1 MEHESDII
9 DPEILIDKNI
19 QLPHRVASQMEPP
32 NTKETSTTEKLFVQP
47 KFQLSIHNRR
57 QRTRDPPFFS

>member
-32 NTKETSTTEKLFVQP
+32 NSK
-47 KFQLSIHNRR
+47 
-57 QRTRDPPFFS
+57 DPLTVTMA